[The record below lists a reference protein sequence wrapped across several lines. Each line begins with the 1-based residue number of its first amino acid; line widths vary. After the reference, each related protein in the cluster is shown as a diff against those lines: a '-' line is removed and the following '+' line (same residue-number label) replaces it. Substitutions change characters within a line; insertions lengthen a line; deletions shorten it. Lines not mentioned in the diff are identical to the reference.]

1 MMPPSIDDI
10 PIPPHTI
17 ILIKPYINII
27 INIIIVFQALKWYYM
42 VKHKININK
51 GGEYM
56 EFFMFIFISIIIE
69 GIISYFKEFFVDG
82 VFQWQV
88 MVAIVIGIFVAAVY
102 NIDIFE
108 IVGLKANIPYV
119 GNVLS
124 GILISRGSNYIFDVI
139 KKIKLGKETGK
150 I

>member
-1 MMPPSIDDI
+1 M
-10 PIPPHTI
+10 I
-17 ILIKPYINII
+17 IL
-27 INIIIVFQALKWYYM
+27 LL
-42 VKHKININK
+42 
-51 GGEYM
+51 
-56 EFFMFIFISIIIE
+56 IIE